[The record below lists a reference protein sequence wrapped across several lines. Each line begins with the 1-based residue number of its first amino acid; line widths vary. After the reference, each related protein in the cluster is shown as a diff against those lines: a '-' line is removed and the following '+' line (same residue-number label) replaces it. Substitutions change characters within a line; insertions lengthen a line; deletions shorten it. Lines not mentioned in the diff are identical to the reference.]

1 MTASERSRRHQAKLA
16 SIDTQMNDA
25 MGKIDWARR
34 KTGSSSFLS
43 FINTYCV
50 GIMLDEPPSGKM
62 IDVINQMEK
71 LVSVVTPT
79 QIEMPRG

>member
-1 MTASERSRRHQAKLA
+1 
-16 SIDTQMNDA
+16 MNEA
-25 MGKIDWARR
+25 FGKIDWARR
-34 KTGSSSFLS
+34 KKGSSSFLD

-50 GIMLDEPPSGKM
+50 GIMLDEPPTGKM